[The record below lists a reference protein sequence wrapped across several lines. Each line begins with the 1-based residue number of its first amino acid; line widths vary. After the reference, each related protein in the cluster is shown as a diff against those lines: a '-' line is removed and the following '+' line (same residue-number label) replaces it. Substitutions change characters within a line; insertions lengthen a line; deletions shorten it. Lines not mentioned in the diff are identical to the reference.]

1 MKLGLGR
8 RLACRVFLSN
18 NLLSFDSVPGIQLL
32 RVRQR
37 LHGFQHGPEKFGQFP
52 AQHLRTLLDDFPV
65 AACDSVM
72 ANEEPDDE
80 AKTACRNLG
89 QALA

>member
-1 MKLGLGR
+1 MR
-8 RLACRVFLSN
+8 TWEESAN
-18 NLLSFDSVPGIQLL
+18 NAGAVL
-32 RVRQR
+32 
-37 LHGFQHGPEKFGQFP
+37 
-52 AQHLRTLLDDFPV
+52 
-65 AACDSVM
+65 ACDSVM